1 MTDSLGAVVMAAIK
15 MRDEL
20 KAGGLTGQELDH
32 ALVSVLR
39 DAWPKPHGRTEP
51 WYDACDNC
59 RDYGLEMLWCPGD
72 ATCGP
77 NPVTHRPRKV
87 HGPHEFGKPCWCAA
101 GRRHHQQSV
110 PNADDAMTIAA
121 KPKKMTRWAR

>member
-1 MTDSLGAVVMAAIK
+1 MSDSLGTIVKAALN

-20 KAGGLTGQELDH
+20 KDNGLAGPALDK
-32 ALVSVLR
+32 ALETVLR
-39 DAWPKPHGRTEP
+39 DSWPKPKDRSEP
-51 WYDACDNC
+51 WHDTCANC

-77 NPVTHRPRKV
+77 NPVTKRPRPK
-87 HGPHEFGKPCWCAA
+87 HGPHEYGKPCWCPL
-101 GRRHHQQSV
+101 GRRFQEKHA
-110 PNADDAMTIAA
+110 PTPEDAMTQAA